1 MRPVPPFAHY
11 LPALAPVVLALAL
24 AVFWAPPQISPDTAT
39 GLLAWKNYASGGTW
53 NTLALP
59 DPTDIARTVEEPVTW
74 WSPGQYAPLG
84 LLVSA
89 SLSLGNGMI
98 LLALISALSTVTG
111 CVLLA
116 RSLGAPPAA
125 WPWIAAAVAGTW
137 HGLYPFGMFIGGEV
151 VQIALWPWVA
161 LVAWQV
167 RDRPLA
173 LIGTLPPLLLVGTL
187 GKHAF
192 AIWALALLT
201 FVWIER
207 LRPNWRGPAA
217 IWRATWPVVAAGLA
231 YLLLRTLALP
241 PSSSS
246 PSDPDQL
253 HRTFALALGFNA
265 HAPLLAATGAGSVI
279 GRAFFLRGLDY
290 EDGWN
295 HLALVLAVGAPLS
308 LVAYGWLALRNRALE
323 RFAGIVALVGVGV
336 LLILMWRGGSI
347 SLEDRHHRPAGL
359 LLLMVVAAAGAS
371 SVRQLSILARFLVV
385 TVVIFGIG
393 ASWQRHRTLHR
404 LGSAVVQRVSIPDL
418 SIAAARALQQ
428 AAASASGTDAIVY
441 LPNPVLTVAASGG
454 RLLVTDAVDRDST
467 WIARHTY
474 RGRVSAVLLVL
485 PTAFASDDRAASLR
499 ASFLD
504 YRPQDWTHQRI
515 DGWDFWQAGALAR
528 PPS

>member
-1 MRPVPPFAHY
+1 MRPIPPFAHY
-11 LPALAPVVLALAL
+11 LPALAPIVTALAL
-24 AVFWAPPQISPDTAT
+24 ATFLAPPQISPDTAT

-89 SLSLGNGMI
+89 GLSLGNGMI

-137 HGLYPFGMFIGGEV
+137 HGLYPFGMFIGGEA

-161 LVAWQV
+161 LLAWQV
-167 RDRPLA
+167 RDRPWV
-173 LIGTLPPLLLVGTL
+173 LIGTLPPLLLLGTL

-192 AIWALALLT
+192 AIWALALLA

-207 LRPNWRGPAA
+207 LRPNWRVPAA
-217 IWRATWPVVAAGLA
+217 CWRATWPVVAAGLA

-241 PSSSS
+241 TSSSA
-246 PSDPDQL
+246 PSDPGQL
-253 HRTFALALGFNA
+253 HRTFAMALGFNA
-265 HAPLLAATGAGSVI
+265 HAPLFAATGAGSVI
-279 GRAFFLRGLDY
+279 GRVFFLLGLDY
-290 EDGWN
+290 EEGWN
-295 HLALVLAVGAPLS
+295 QLALVLAVVAPLS
-308 LVAYGWLALRNRALE
+308 LVGYGWLAWRNRALE

-347 SLEDRHHRPAGL
+347 SLEDRHHRPSGL
-359 LLLMVVAAAGAS
+359 LLLMVVAAASVS
-371 SVRQLSILARFLVV
+371 SVRHLSILARFLVV
-385 TVVIFGIG
+385 TVVIFGVG

-404 LGSAVVQRVSIPDL
+404 LGIAVVHRVSIPDL
-418 SIAAARALQQ
+418 SVAAARALQQ
-428 AAASASGTDAIVY
+428 ATASTIGTDAIVY

-467 WIARHTY
+467 WIAQRPY

-485 PTAFASDDRAASLR
+485 PSAFANDDRAASLR

-504 YRPQDWTHQRI
+504 YRPQEWTHQRI
-515 DGWDFWQAGALAR
+515 DGWDFWQAGELAR